1 MKNVNLFL
9 SGTLCLSAL
18 NAANAKDVKPN
29 VIFIAVDDMNDWIN
43 PLGGLKGIK
52 TPNLDRLASMRVTF
66 TNAHCAA
73 PASAPSRLSVMT
85 GVHPARS
92 NIMHNI
98 FYDGPEWR
106 KDSVMKD
113 VVTIEQ
119 FFRANGYETLAGGKI
134 YHTLAPPWLTINQGE
149 PESWDFWWPSA
160 YVPATYQIPAPDKV
174 KNPQNLKGKRP
185 IKYFTWGA
193 IDCKD
198 SKMPDY
204 QLVDWVRYE
213 LNRYREKPLFMAAG
227 FVKPHIPWEVP
238 RKYYDM
244 YPLESIP
251 ELDVTADDLVDAFDH
266 GRRSWHQF
274 VMQNKSWKEVIQAY
288 MASITFADAQ
298 IGRLLD
304 VIEESP
310 YKDNTVIVLWSDH
323 GMHIGEKENWEK
335 FTLWEESTRVPL
347 MFYVPGMTKAGSKIA
362 TSVSLIDIFPTL
374 VELVGGIVP
383 KNCDGQSMVPLLKGE
398 KTNHPA
404 AITAYRFQAS
414 ATGRGYAVRTDRYR
428 YIYYPEANF
437 EELYD
442 HNQDPNE
449 FVNIAYKKEM
459 KKVIAEHR
467 AILKERVNSLQWSKE
482 LPQGY
487 TISKDGTV
495 HKNDFKSLTWN

>member
-1 MKNVNLFL
+1 
-9 SGTLCLSAL
+9 
-18 NAANAKDVKPN
+18 
-29 VIFIAVDDMNDWIN
+29 
-43 PLGGLKGIK
+43 
-52 TPNLDRLASMRVTF
+52 
-66 TNAHCAA
+66 
-73 PASAPSRLSVMT
+73 
-85 GVHPARS
+85 
-92 NIMHNI
+92 
-98 FYDGPEWR
+98 
-106 KDSVMKD
+106 
-113 VVTIEQ
+113 
-119 FFRANGYETLAGGKI
+119 
-134 YHTLAPPWLTINQGE
+134 
-149 PESWDFWWPSA
+149 
-160 YVPATYQIPAPDKV
+160 
-174 KNPQNLKGKRP
+174 
-185 IKYFTWGA
+185 
-193 IDCKD
+193 
-198 SKMPDY
+198 
-204 QLVDWVRYE
+204 
-213 LNRYREKPLFMAAG
+213 MAAG

-449 FVNIAYKKEM
+449 FVNIAYK
-459 KKVIAEHR
+459 R
-467 AILKERVNSLQWSKE
+467 R
-482 LPQGY
+482 
-487 TISKDGTV
+487 
-495 HKNDFKSLTWN
+495 